1 MPEKPRLWQTTLR
14 VARVHTQRTRT
25 RQPFRHPTKSV
36 PIDYSVNL
44 VLFLPLYNFEAMDRR
59 SVYSRSVLAP
69 DPDASEDSRSQIQ
82 AYLREFVLEFR
93 LDNAFIYR
101 YELYSIARALVDLFY
116 RDQLRENVLVKQY
129 YCDVDVA
136 HLISYNE
143 ELAHKLSTEP
153 ADIIPLVSSRCH
165 VSSGELIGRS
175 SRRLLRNAPIE
186 SSSPLRKPALY
197 NYLNTNSSSTP
208 PSHRYPYATSMRPT
222 SPTSSGYLVLS
233 LAPLRSLRRQRRYT
247 YNAAIANIQKHW
259 L

>member
-1 MPEKPRLWQTTLR
+1 
-14 VARVHTQRTRT
+14 
-25 RQPFRHPTKSV
+25 
-36 PIDYSVNL
+36 
-44 VLFLPLYNFEAMDRR
+44 MDRR

-82 AYLREFVLEFR
+82 AYLREFILEFR

-101 YELYSIARALVDLFY
+101 YGLWPLGRAFADLSY

-153 ADIIPLVSSRCH
+153 ADIIPLVGSP
-165 VSSGELIGRS
+165 VPYVGDGLTGRS
-175 SRRLLRNAPIE
+175 SRQLSRNAHIA
-186 SSSPLRKPALY
+186 SFSPLKKPAPC
-197 NYLNTNSSSTP
+197 NYPSTSYSSTP
-208 PSHRYPYATSMRPT
+208 PSPIYPYAISMRPT
-222 SPTSSGYLVLS
+222 SPTLFAYQVLS
-233 LAPLRSLRRQRRYT
+233 LAPPYSLQRQRHYT
-247 YNAAIANIQKHW
+247 YNAEIASIQKHW